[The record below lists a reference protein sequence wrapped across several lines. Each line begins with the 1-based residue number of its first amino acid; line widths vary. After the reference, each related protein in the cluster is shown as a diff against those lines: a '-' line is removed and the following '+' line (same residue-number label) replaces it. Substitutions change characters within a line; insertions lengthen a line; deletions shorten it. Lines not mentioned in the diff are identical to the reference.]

1 MGLDMYLERTPRF
14 RDCTA
19 KQIVSVNSYFD
30 WKEAKEEGSK
40 YANCTLQKWCGTP
53 YKDIPKGA
61 INFYKPFYITRYYTW
76 DYKHKYEHKSIIEEV
91 GYWRKANAI
100 HKWFVDNIQD
110 GEDDCGYYEIAPEQL
125 EELLNIC
132 KLINQQSIMKKDKIT
147 IGYRFDND
155 KEVPIMVDGECIENP
170 EVAAEYL
177 PTQDGFCFG
186 STEYTQLYMENI
198 ESTIDILTKVLEETD
213 FDNQMVF
220 YHSSW

>member
-1 MGLDMYLERTPRF
+1 MGLDMYLERMPRF
-14 RDCTA
+14 GGCTA
-19 KQIVSVNSYFD
+19 KQIVTVNNYFD

-40 YANCTLQKWCGTP
+40 YANCTLEKWCGTP
-53 YKDIPKGA
+53 YKDVPKGA

-76 DYKHKYEHKSIIEEV
+76 DYNHKYGRKSIIEEV

-110 GEDDCGYYEIAPEQL
+110 GEDDCGYYEVAPEQL

-132 KLINQQSIMKKDKIT
+132 KLIKQQSVMKKGKIT
-147 IGYRFDND
+147 VGYRFDND
-155 KEVPIMVDGECIENP
+155 KAVPIMEDGEYIENP
-170 EVAAEYL
+170 EVAEEYL

-186 STEYTQLYMENI
+186 SAEYNQFYMENI

-213 FDNQMVF
+213 FDKQMVV
-220 YHSSW
+220 YSSSW